1 MKTVRKIELLA
12 PAKNLETG
20 IEAINHGADAVYIGA
35 PQFSARSAAGN
46 SLDDIRQLV
55 EHAHLFHAKVY
66 VALNTILTDSE
77 LEFAERMIWDIYRA
91 GADAII
97 IQDVGILNLLLP
109 PIAIHASTQM
119 DNRNLEKVRFLEEAG
134 FSQVVLARELTINEL
149 KDIAAHTSVALEVFV
164 HGALC
169 TSYSGQC
176 YISQAL
182 SGRSANRGVCA
193 QYCRLPYTLQDA
205 GGNVLA
211 SQKHL
216 LSLKDLNQS
225 DFLEEL
231 LDASISS
238 LKIEGRLK
246 DISYVKNITAYYRK
260 KLDAIFEKRPEYRA
274 ASSGAS
280 IPYFIP
286 NPQKSFNRG
295 FTNYF
300 LHGRTQNISSPDS
313 PKSIGEPV
321 GNIVDVKGNHFT
333 LAGQKTIHN
342 GDGLCF
348 GSTGFRVNR
357 VEGNQIFPAEMP
369 RLAPGIT
376 LFRNYDHEFE
386 KALSGKSAE
395 RKIRIEW
402 LLEENP
408 FGFSLTITDE
418 DGFTATITHIF
429 EKESAKK
436 DQQANIREQLS
447 KLGNTPFQITE
458 LTNRLIDNWFIPSSI
473 LSEMRRKAVDALL
486 RVRKITIRQPLRAIQ
501 PTFHSFPETELTYLG
516 NVLNEN
522 ARKFYKQH
530 GVKTIHPAFEQDFP
544 ENVPLMFT
552 KHCLKYHLGYCSKQ
566 NSQKTTHE
574 PWTLLT
580 GSHKLQ
586 LKFDCG
592 KCEQEMRVKN

>member
-109 PIAIHASTQM
+109 PIEIHASTQM
-119 DNRNLEKVRFLEEAG
+119 DNRSIEKVRFWEETG
-134 FSQVVLARELTINEL
+134 FSQVVLARELTINEIR
-149 KDIAAHTSVALEVFV
+149 DIAAQTSVALEVFV

-169 TSYSGQC
+169 VSYSGQC

-231 LDASISS
+231 LDAGVSS

-246 DISYVKNITAYYRK
+246 ETSYVKNITAYYRQ
-260 KLDAIFEKRPEYRA
+260 KLNAIFEKRPEYRA
-274 ASSGAS
+274 ASSGKS
-280 IPYFIP
+280 IPSFMP
-286 NPQKSFNRG
+286 NLQKSFNRG

-300 LHGRTQNISSPDS
+300 LYGRTKDINSPDS

-321 GNIVDVKGNHFT
+321 GNVVDVKGNHFT
-333 LAGQKTIHN
+333 ITGTKTIHN

-357 VEGNQIFPAEMP
+357 VDGVKIFPADMP
-369 RLAPGIT
+369 RLNQGIT

-395 RKIRIEW
+395 RKIDIEW
-402 LLEENP
+402 LLEEIP

-418 DGFTATITHIF
+418 DTYTATITHAF
-429 EKESAKK
+429 NKELAKK

-447 KLGNTPFQITE
+447 KLGDTPFRMME
-458 LTNRLIDNWFIPSSI
+458 LSNRLTDNWFIPSSV
-473 LSEMRRKAVDALL
+473 LSEMRRKTVAALL
-486 RVRKITIRQPLRAIQ
+486 RVRKIALRQPLRAIQ

-522 ARKFYKQH
+522 AREFYKQH
-530 GVKTIHPAFEQDFP
+530 GVKTVHPAFEQESP
-544 ENVPLMFT
+544 ANVPVMFT
-552 KHCLKYHLGYCSKQ
+552 KHCLKYQLGYCPKQ
-566 NSQKTTHE
+566 AAEKNTQE
-574 PWTLLT
+574 PWVLLT
-580 GSHKLQ
+580 GNHKLRVQ
-586 LKFDCG
+586 FDCR
-592 KCEQEMRVKN
+592 KCEMQVYN

>member
-55 EHAHLFHAKVY
+55 EYAHLFHAKVY
-66 VALNTILTDSE
+66 VALNTILNDSE
-77 LEFAERMIWDIYRA
+77 LAAAEKIIWDVYHA
-91 GADAII
+91 GAGAII
-97 IQDVGILNLLLP
+97 IQDAGILNLSLP

-119 DNRNLEKVRFLEEAG
+119 DNRNLKKVRFLEDAG
-134 FSQVVLARELTINEL
+134 FSQVVLARELTINEI
-149 KDIAAHTSVALEVFV
+149 KDIATHTSVALEVFV

-231 LDASISS
+231 LDAGVSS

-246 DISYVKNITAYYRK
+246 ESSYVKNSTAYYRQ
-260 KLDAIFEKRPEYRA
+260 KLDTIFEKRPEYRA
-274 ASSGAS
+274 ASSGES
-280 IPYFIP
+280 IPFFMP

-300 LHGRTQNISSPDS
+300 LHGRTKNIASPDS

-321 GNIVDVKGNHFT
+321 GNVADVKGNHFT

-369 RLAPGIT
+369 RLTPGTT

-386 KALSGKSAE
+386 KTLSGKSAE
-395 RKIRIEW
+395 RKMRIEW
-402 LLEENP
+402 LLEENS

-418 DGFTATITHIF
+418 AGFSATIT
-429 EKESAKK
+429 
-436 DQQANIREQLS
+436 
-447 KLGNTPFQITE
+447 
-458 LTNRLIDNWFIPSSI
+458 
-473 LSEMRRKAVDALL
+473 
-486 RVRKITIRQPLRAIQ
+486 
-501 PTFHSFPETELTYLG
+501 
-516 NVLNEN
+516 
-522 ARKFYKQH
+522 
-530 GVKTIHPAFEQDFP
+530 QDFAK
-544 ENVPLMFT
+544 ELA
-552 KHCLKYHLGYCSKQ
+552 KRKQ
-566 NSQKTTHE
+566 GH
-574 PWTLLT
+574 
-580 GSHKLQ
+580 G
-586 LKFDCG
+586 G
-592 KCEQEMRVKN
+592 